1 MDTLRLLPSER
12 IVNAGRPAGRG
23 AAPLWVTLA
32 LTIAAIGSA
41 LYLQHPGAIS
51 GWEIWRTI
59 MPGEQPAARLPRP
72 RPDEP
77 VMTGS
82 IGRAAAAPARA
93 GSAPATPAQSIAA
106 RIRSLEEEIELA
118 ASEAIEA
125 EDRAR
130 LRHKAAS
137 MASAWADC
145 DEVVGSEVLQ
155 RDGSSLVVRID
166 CANAVRFDLGE
177 EEIMASMPA
186 DAPQPAAGLSDAEAV
201 EACEAMVRRG
211 LPYPA
216 SLHRT
221 YASTGV
227 ARTVAGDA
235 VVSFDFEALNGL
247 SFPISLGA
255 HCVFAQQ
262 GLARLEV
269 SPR

>member
-12 IVNAGRPAGRG
+12 TVNAGRPADRSR
-23 AAPLWVTLA
+23 AARWVTIA
-32 LTIAAIGSA
+32 LTTAAVGSA
-41 LYLQHPGAIS
+41 VYLQDPGVMS
-51 GWEIWRTI
+51 GWKFWRMI
-59 MPGEQPAARLPRP
+59 MPNEQPVARLPRP

-77 VMTGS
+77 VSTGS
-82 IGRAAAAPARA
+82 IDRTAAPARP
-93 GSAPATPAQSIAA
+93 APMPAIPQAATPPV
-106 RIRSLEEEIELA
+106 RSLEEEIELA
-118 ASEAIEA
+118 ASRAIEA

-130 LRHKAAS
+130 LRDKAAL

-155 RDGSSLVVRID
+155 RAGSSLVVRID

-177 EEIMASMPA
+177 EEIMASAPA
-186 DAPQPAAGLSDAEAV
+186 NSPHPAAALTDAKAV

-216 SLHRT
+216 SLHRSPV
-221 YASTGV
+221 STGV
-227 ARTVAGDA
+227 ARTAAGDA
-235 VVSFDFEALNGL
+235 VVTFNFEALNGL

-262 GLARLEV
+262 ELARLEV